1 MRISDWSSDVCSSD
15 LHKWRGGHMD
25 MQGGG
30 FGAGDLTAAQHVR
43 LAGGGVAAP
52 VAPVTNHHRDEL
64 MIGEVVDISGSAS
77 RILLDSTAIGKLAS
91 SNRSEERRVGQ
102 ECVCTCSSRW

>member
-1 MRISDWSSDVCSSD
+1 
-15 LHKWRGGHMD
+15 MD

-52 VAPVTNHHRDEL
+52 VAPVTNHHRDDL

-77 RILLDSTAIGKLAS
+77 RILLDSAIIGKLAA
-91 SNRSEERRVGQ
+91 SNDADLRPASGACSRVIGIT
-102 ECVCTCSSRW
+102 ET

>member
-52 VAPVTNHHRDEL
+52 VAPVANHHRDEL
-64 MIGEVVDISGSAS
+64 MIGEDRKSVVEGKSVSERVALGGR
-77 RILLDSTAIGKLAS
+77 RINKQKKKSKLNSDS
-91 SNRSEERRVGQ
+91 V
-102 ECVCTCSSRW
+102 

>member
-52 VAPVTNHHRDEL
+52 VAPVANHHRDEL

-77 RILLDSTAIGKLAS
+77 R
-91 SNRSEERRVGQ
+91 RSEARRVGKA
-102 ECVCTCSSRW
+102 CVSTCRSGWSPES

>member
-1 MRISDWSSDVCSSD
+1 
-15 LHKWRGGHMD
+15 MD

-52 VAPVTNHHRDEL
+52 VAPVANHHRDEL
-64 MIGEVVDISGSAS
+64 MIGEVVAISGSAS
-77 RILLDSTAIGKLAS
+77 RILPDSAAIGKLAS
-91 SNRSEERRVGQ
+91 ANDAAVAMAGQVGGEGRGGVGDALLIGEKRHQ
-102 ECVCTCSSRW
+102 